1 MSVVSMLTSAGPRA
15 LACALC
21 LSAPPAVAETEV
33 PCPDSALRVVMLGD
47 SLADGLWGS
56 LYRTYARCETVDVVR
71 LTEVSDGLAKTAD
84 DEWIERYDENANG
97 YDTKVTDV
105 VVVQIGANDITT
117 IRNGTTR
124 ESFAT
129 DVWNAMYSKRVD
141 ALANGLRDRAA
152 ALYWVG
158 LPIVGNTEFEGP
170 YQSISKMQAETV
182 KAAGGTFV
190 DIHELTKFGTEA
202 FSMNGEFAGD
212 MQKLRAS
219 DQIHFTTSGYDY
231 VAGAFLKD
239 LAELL
244 SDLDRRAALQDVQ
257 LQ

>member
-1 MSVVSMLTSAGPRA
+1 MHALSMTTQAGV
-15 LACALC
+15 LACALS
-21 LSAPPAVAETEV
+21 LPALPVLAQSEAV
-33 PCPDSALRVVMLGD
+33 CPDTELRVVMLGD

-56 LYRTYARCETVDVVR
+56 LYRTYARCQTVDVVR

-84 DEWIERYDENANG
+84 NEWLARYIENANG
-97 YDTKVTDV
+97 RDTKVTDV

-117 IRNGTTR
+117 IRNGATR

-141 ALANGLRDRAA
+141 GLATGLRDRAA
-152 ALYWVG
+152 ALFWVG
-158 LPIVGNTEFEGP
+158 LPIVGNSEYEGP
-170 YQSISKMQAETV
+170 YQSISKMQAEV
-182 KAAGGTFV
+182 IEVAGGTFY
-190 DIHELTKFGTEA
+190 DIHEHTMFGSEA
-202 FSMNGEFAGD
+202 FSMNGEFEGD
-212 MQKLRAS
+212 LQKLRAD

-231 VAGAFLKD
+231 VAGAFMKD
-239 LAELL
+239 LVALL